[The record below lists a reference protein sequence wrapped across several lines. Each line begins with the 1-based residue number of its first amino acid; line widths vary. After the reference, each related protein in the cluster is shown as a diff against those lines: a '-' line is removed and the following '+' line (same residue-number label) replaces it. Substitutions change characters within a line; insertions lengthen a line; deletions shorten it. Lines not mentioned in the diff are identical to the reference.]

1 MKTNL
6 KLSVWLAALLVL
18 VVAGC
23 ATTKVDWN
31 ARIGTFTYD
40 QAVGELGPPDKH
52 ATLSDGK
59 TVAEW
64 VTRHYAGSSVSVGSG
79 FGYGYGAGGVGY
91 VQNVGPNTYETSLR
105 LTFTTN
111 NVLAKW
117 NKN

>member
-1 MKTNL
+1 MKTNFRFTAL
-6 KLSVWLAALLVL
+6 FTALLVL
-18 VVAGC
+18 VAAGC
-23 ATTKVDWN
+23 ATTKIDWN

-59 TVAEW
+59 TVVEW
-64 VTRHYAGSSVSVGSG
+64 VTRHYTGSSVSVGSG
-79 FGYGYGAGGVGY
+79 FGYGAGGVGY

-111 NVLAKW
+111 NVLEKW

>member
-1 MKTNL
+1 MKL
-6 KLSVWLAALLVL
+6 KLKLGALFAALLVL

-31 ARIGTFTYD
+31 ARIGVFTYD
-40 QAVGELGPPDKH
+40 QAVAELGPPDKH

-64 VTRHYAGSSVSVGSG
+64 VTRHYANSTVAVGTG
-79 FGYGYGAGGVGY
+79 FGYGGVGY
-91 VQNVGPNTYETSLR
+91 MQSVGPNTYETSLR

-111 NVLAKW
+111 NVLDKW
-117 NKN
+117 SKN